1 MRSGAAMRNDP
12 SKVHI
17 TVRRASLTARYRLWA
32 EADGDFGVALAQS
45 NTLGGLRRNAARAIR
60 RQWMMGFIE
69 GTLGP
74 KGARAP
80 PEILWHSSTRRYAR
94 TAAMDLFEVRR
105 RWRESERKVR
115 RIERKLR
122 RAGAYAREARLIAQ
136 GQVDPEKS
144 RRTGRLE
151 VAPWSP

>member
-1 MRSGAAMRNDP
+1 
-12 SKVHI
+12 
-17 TVRRASLTARYRLWA
+17 
-32 EADGDFGVALAQS
+32 
-45 NTLGGLRRNAARAIR
+45 
-60 RQWMMGFIE
+60 
-69 GTLGP
+69 
-74 KGARAP
+74 
-80 PEILWHSSTRRYAR
+80 
-94 TAAMDLFEVRR
+94 LFEVRR

-136 GQVDPEKS
+136 GQVYIEVDPEKS